1 LFDDHEAEINLMR
14 LLNSLHSIA
23 VLVALLVGGLTSTAL
38 AVTTIPWSGD
48 NNFNDEAIYF
58 KAFQANELKDITG
71 YGQYEACCKD
81 PTKTTFSM
89 YLLVST
95 GKDSHGHWSWHWQL
109 INLPW
114 GNPLDE
120 KPLSMDS
127 LAPGAVKFSDKLLYV
142 SGIYLKS
149 DPNGH
154 TERSRDGKDYNF
166 TNFNY
171 ATYMSRDEYYEKYKS
186 KYKSRKDYDE
196 CDDYEQYIRKLTNF
210 VFDVS
215 TGDNNGNP
223 PPHPTPL
230 PAALPLMGS
239 VLGGFG
245 VALWRRRRKQKSA

>member
-1 LFDDHEAEINLMR
+1 MLMR
-14 LLNSLHSIA
+14 LKNSLHSTITSF
-23 VLVALLVGGLTSTAL
+23 ALLTGGLTSTAL
-38 AVTTIPWSGD
+38 AGTTIPWTGD

-58 KAFQANELKDITG
+58 KAFKANELTDITG
-71 YGQYEACCKD
+71 YGQYEGCCKN
-81 PTKTTFSM
+81 PAQTNFSM

-95 GKDSHGHWSWHWQL
+95 GKDNHGDWNWHWQL

-114 GNPLDE
+114 GNPADE
-120 KPLSMDS
+120 KPLSMDT
-127 LAPGAVKFSDKLLYV
+127 LAPNAIKFSDQALYV

-149 DPNGH
+149 DPNGY
-154 TERSRDGKDYNF
+154 TEKSKNGKDYNF

-171 ATYMSRDEYYEKYKS
+171 VTYMTRDEYYERYKS

-210 VFDVS
+210 VFDTS

-230 PAALPLMGS
+230 PGALPLMGS
-239 VLGGFG
+239 VLSGFG
-245 VALWRRRRKQKSA
+245 IAMWRRRRKQKGA